1 MPNTRY
7 DSFDNE
13 NVGQKTQ
20 LGKDKKPIP
29 RSAHNFSFTH
39 SGNTL
44 FGLLAPIDCFDVV
57 PNESIDMSI
66 TALLEFRNPT
76 TRRLLNG
83 FRVFFHSRYHDITD
97 LWEGAKNFIDRGRK
111 GDITK
116 VRPKLVYTSTFLPA
130 DYQSAG
136 CLAVAVNANTPLSL
150 LNFLGLPAERRNSEY
165 MFNQETYT
173 MPPLRSFQ
181 SAIRCMTDNNPNT
194 YEPNWLAYGNTTDF
208 FPAEVAFAY
217 QRDWRDFYCNKNLL
231 QNNKYWFPDNEDHF
245 ILSYNCTYA
254 VAIKYEDE
262 YFESVEEPDPADVL
276 YRNRAVARA
285 ENILGYKVSNTNLS
299 DVSNVNMYAIRS
311 NLFQSSTL
319 TPESNNPSSN
329 AFDLS
334 EGSYTRFPNLSGI
347 KFVQFRADRFTS
359 ASPFPDLLRGDAPI
373 LQLTEDNFVR
383 SRTSDG
389 NEYPFSSNDRGT
401 GDTNTAVH
409 LATRLSP
416 NRSLLYNNVAG
427 YQLVTPPSSVTMSD
441 IYTLETLTAF
451 KRKLGATNGDY
462 NESIM
467 ALFGGHNPRVH
478 DRKSRYIGGF
488 YQDFDVSGVVQTSA
502 STDDGSPLGTKAGQ
516 GISSGRGQIGHF
528 EVPNYGWIITYMFV
542 VPEVFYTGGKPR
554 MFSKR
559 YPTDMYY
566 PLFNNLPA
574 QELRN
579 DELYIS
585 GDATKDS
592 EPFGYEPRY
601 EEYKGRPN
609 RISGFMGLSPDVA
622 AFDSARIM
630 ARRFSSTPALNHQ
643 FVSCLPENVDMSVF
657 TVVDEPPL
665 DFNVGVQVR
674 RVFPGP
680 YVAVEGDLSNSG
692 L

>member
-1 MPNTRY
+1 MSNTRY

-13 NVGQKTQ
+13 NIGQKTQ
-20 LGKDKKPIP
+20 LGKDKKSIP

-39 SGNTL
+39 AGNTL

-97 LWEGAKNFIDRGRK
+97 LWEGAKNFIDRGRR

-116 VRPKLVYTSTFLPA
+116 VRPNLLYHFELLTNNYTVY
-130 DYQSAG
+130 Q
-136 CLAVAVNANTPLSL
+136 AVNANTPLSL
-150 LNFLGLPAERRNSEY
+150 LNFLGLPASRFSVAHQGTIRSH
-165 MFNQETYT
+165 
-173 MPPLRSFQ
+173 LRSFQ
-181 SAIRCMTDNNPNT
+181 A
-194 YEPNWLAYGNTTDF
+194 AFYGRDANSFIVNSLQVGKDTDF

-231 QNNKYWFPDNEDHF
+231 QNNKFWFPNNEDHF
-245 ILSYNCTYA
+245 ILSYNCWRA
-254 VAIKYEDE
+254 VAINYENEDFSANIGDTTSHWYAKVAENLTGFEWSWDDAANSITPYYEDD
-262 YFESVEEPDPADVL
+262 YH
-276 YRNRAVARA
+276 
-285 ENILGYKVSNTNLS
+285 LS
-299 DVSNVNMYAIRS
+299 YVD
-311 NLFQSSTL
+311 TL
-319 TPESNNPSSN
+319 DTTPEPNNPTSVV
-329 AFDLS
+329 FPTGLS
-334 EGSYTRFPNLSGI
+334 PDYMRMPNLSGI

-383 SRTSDG
+383 LQRD
-389 NEYPFSSNDRGT
+389 NVQYPFSSSQVEANAQLLGGVVNNSRATFAVT
-401 GDTNTAVH
+401 GHGA
-409 LATRLSP
+409 
-416 NRSLLYNNVAG
+416 
-427 YQLVTPPSSVTMSD
+427 YQVVTPPSSVTMSD

-488 YQDFDVSGVVQTSA
+488 YQDFDISGVMQTSA
-502 STDDGSPLGTKAGQ
+502 STNDGSPLGTKAGQ
-516 GISSGRGQIGHF
+516 GISAGRGQIGHF

-554 MFSKR
+554 MFSKKL
-559 YPTDMYY
+559 PTDMYY

-574 QELRN
+574 QEVRN

-585 GDATKDS
+585 GDETKDS
-592 EPFGYEPRY
+592 QPFGYEPRY

-609 RISGFMGLSPDVA
+609 RISGYMGLSPEVA
-622 AFDSARIM
+622 VFDSARIM
-630 ARRFSSTPALNHQ
+630 ARRFSDTPALNHQ
-643 FVSCLPENVDMSVF
+643 FVTCLPENVDMSAF

-680 YVAVEGDLSNSG
+680 YVAIEGDLSNSG